1 MKKILRVLMI
11 VSLVLS
17 MFAIS
22 VSAEEVSTP
31 ENPIDID
38 EIQSMQVNFNKSISI
53 EDIAGY
59 TKMTVLV
66 QGSCIKDIYSN
77 NLWEYRDFSY
87 TYSITYRANSSYNV
101 TGISAIS
108 GNKRI
113 EITVYTNVGSATGYT
128 AP

>member
-38 EIQSMQVNFNKSISI
+38 EIQSMQEKMSEYDVI
-53 EDIAGY
+53 ELSYI
-59 TKMTVLV
+59 TLLT
-66 QGSCIKDIYSN
+66 SYSF
-77 NLWEYRDFSY
+77 LHL
-87 TYSITYRANSSYNV
+87 
-101 TGISAIS
+101 
-108 GNKRI
+108 
-113 EITVYTNVGSATGYT
+113 
-128 AP
+128 